1 MQFRDPFHGFTIK
14 RIGNGVEGYF
24 ELAPQK
30 QSIRL
35 PKSYTASRTGLGTWF
50 VTGMFGKEIKRGS
63 SLHARISACCEFQ
76 YSGREQRAA
85 DHR

>member
-1 MQFRDPFHGFTIK
+1 MAFLDPFHGFTIK
-14 RIGNGVEGYF
+14 RLGNSVEGYF
-24 ELAPQK
+24 ELAPQR

-35 PKSYTASRTGLGTWF
+35 PKSYVASRTDRGEWI

-63 SLHARISACCEFQ
+63 ALHARISACCEFQ
-76 YSGREQRAA
+76 WSGREQRVA